1 MADGKRPTLDVEDR
15 SERGTRAARR
25 LRREGYVP
33 GVVYGGKDGDCTSF
47 KVNWRVL
54 RQVLVDG
61 SALIDLK
68 VAGKTR
74 PVIVKDQQQHPVRDE
89 LLHIDLLE
97 VRLDEKIQTQVSVHL
112 EGAEEAPGIK
122 EGGVLEHV
130 THQLNIEALPTD
142 IPDAIHVDVSALEI
156 AATMHLSE
164 ISAPEGVTFLD
175 DPEETLIAT
184 VVVPTEVEEPEIEEE
199 TELVG
204 EEGELEEGA
213 EPAEGE
219 EGEAPAEGEAPSA
232 EEAEGGGKADWLV
245 VGLGNPGDRYART
258 RHNVGFEVAKALAD
272 RLGLPKFKNKYGGL
286 YAEGR
291 RVAVLLPQTYMN
303 ESGSSVGPARGALG
317 VDLEHVLVVHD
328 EIDLPFG
335 KVEVRTGGGLA
346 GHNGLKSVKRGLGGG
361 DFGRVRV
368 GVGRP
373 DSTDPEIVSRYV
385 LGRFDEDP
393 QALIESAVDALERRV
408 TSEE

>member
-15 SERGTRAARR
+15 TERGTRAAKR

-33 GVVYGGKDGDCTSF
+33 GVVYGGKDGESTSF
-47 KVNWRVL
+47 KVNWRDL
-54 RQVLVDG
+54 RQVLAG

-68 VAGKTR
+68 VGGKTR

-142 IPDAIHVDVSALEI
+142 IPEAIVVDVSGLEI

-164 ISAPEGVTFLD
+164 ISPPEGVTFLD
-175 DPEETLIAT
+175 DPEETILAT

-204 EEGELEEGA
+204 EEGEVAEGEEA
-213 EPAEGE
+213 AEGE
-219 EGEAPAEGEAPSA
+219 EGAAPAEGEAAAS
-232 EEAEGGGKADWLV
+232 EEAEG
-245 VGLGNPGDRYART
+245 
-258 RHNVGFEVAKALAD
+258 
-272 RLGLPKFKNKYGGL
+272 
-286 YAEGR
+286 
-291 RVAVLLPQTYMN
+291 
-303 ESGSSVGPARGALG
+303 
-317 VDLEHVLVVHD
+317 
-328 EIDLPFG
+328 
-335 KVEVRTGGGLA
+335 
-346 GHNGLKSVKRGLGGG
+346 
-361 DFGRVRV
+361 
-368 GVGRP
+368 
-373 DSTDPEIVSRYV
+373 
-385 LGRFDEDP
+385 
-393 QALIESAVDALERRV
+393 
-408 TSEE
+408 SE